1 MNGTDFPVS
10 RKEFR
15 TQADYEAAM
24 RDKRK
29 INQLLQEHNT
39 ATEKGIKDLY
49 RVMASGEIRFE
60 TDLGKRFDD
69 AVYEQYKNRD
79 RAEKDRDVSKGKK
92 DKKGRKEK
100 PSVKEPAK
108 SLDDYDPEMRKQIL
122 LEMKKA
128 EKRRKMVIMAFVFI
142 AIAGFG
148 YYAIYYLTA
157 GRSDGRTE
165 SLSHLVGSDKLV
177 NMREPDGYVAT
188 LTDESGN
195 QITLEILDKYKTLY
209 NLNQDLIGWVK
220 IDDTIIDYPV
230 MQAEDNN
237 YYLTHNFDREE
248 EKAGA
253 LFLDCN
259 CDIVRGNDNYI
270 IYGHHLTSGRMF
282 SKLGEYESERYY
294 EKHPYIQFDTIYE
307 EGTYQVMYAFRSRVY
322 DADEIRFKYYQF
334 INAQS
339 EEEFNSYMRE
349 MARESF
355 YDTGVTA
362 VYGDKLLTL
371 STCDYQEQ
379 NGRFVVVA
387 KKIR

>member
-10 RKEFR
+10 RKKFR

-29 INQLLQEHNT
+29 INRLLQEHDT
-39 ATEKGIKDLY
+39 ATEKGIRDLY
-49 RVMASGEIRFE
+49 RVMSSGEIRFE
-60 TDLGKRFDD
+60 TDLGKSFDD
-69 AVYEQYKNRD
+69 SVYELYKDHKRMTNEENKPE
-79 RAEKDRDVSKGKK
+79 AKKGKRE
-92 DKKGRKEK
+92 KG
-100 PSVKEPAK
+100 SAKEPPK
-108 SLDDYDPEMRKQIL
+108 TLEDYDPQMRKQIL

-128 EKRRKMVIMAFVFI
+128 EKRRKMVILAFVFV

-148 YYAIYYLTA
+148 YYAIYYLSA
-157 GRSDGRTE
+157 GRNDGRGQT
-165 SLSHLVGSDKLV
+165 LSNLVGSDKLV
-177 NMREPDGYVAT
+177 NMRESEGYVAT
-188 LTDESGN
+188 LTDDSGN
-195 QITLEILDKYKTLY
+195 QISLEVLDKYKTLY

-230 MQAEDNN
+230 MQAEDNT

-259 CDIVRGNDNYI
+259 CDIIRGNDNFI

-322 DADEIRFKYYQF
+322 DADEVRFKYYQF

-362 VYGDKLLTL
+362 EYGDKLLTL

>member
-1 MNGTDFPVS
+1 MSDKANI
-10 RKEFR
+10 KESDKAKAGEKE
-15 TQADYEAAM
+15 AD
-24 RDKRK
+24 RPKR
-29 INQLLQEHNT
+29 LE
-39 ATEKGIKDLY
+39 
-49 RVMASGEIRFE
+49 
-60 TDLGKRFDD
+60 
-69 AVYEQYKNRD
+69 
-79 RAEKDRDVSKGKK
+79 
-92 DKKGRKEK
+92 
-100 PSVKEPAK
+100 
-108 SLDDYDPEMRKQIL
+108 DYDPEMQKRIIAEIKRSERNRKLLILAFIL
-122 LEMKKA
+122 LM
-128 EKRRKMVIMAFVFI
+128 IG
-142 AIAGFG
+142 GFG
-148 YYAIYYLTA
+148 AYGLYYINA
-157 GRSDGRTE
+157 GKGDDRGGE
-165 SLSHLVGSDKLV
+165 LSHLVGNDVLANIPSQQGD
-177 NMREPDGYVAT
+177 DTFYTAT
-188 LTDESGN
+188 ITDERGESRK
-195 QITLEILDKYKTLY
+195 LEVLEEYKTLY
-209 NLNQDLIGWVK
+209 YLNKDLIGWVK

-230 MQAEDNN
+230 MQAEDNS
-237 YYLTHNFDREE
+237 YYLTHNFDRKE

-322 DADEIRFKYYQF
+322 DADEVRFKYYQF
-334 INAQS
+334 IDAQS